1 MSGLVFHRVE
11 MIDCRFDDRPWAWAE
26 REAAR
31 IDAHWAGLVARKPA
45 LYDGPVLL
53 MHEGRV
59 EEGVFRGAYLRTRF
73 SRFMAWRDF
82 GAPDPTIRNGFAMA
96 ALRGADGGYLLGE
109 MGPHTANAGQV
120 YFPSGTPDP
129 SDIRDGAV
137 DLAGSV
143 ARELKEETGIAPAEV
158 RFEPVWT
165 IVERGEKV
173 AFLQTVTIDAPAQAV
188 ADRIHAFLAR
198 DPEPELARIHVA
210 RSRADITPAM
220 PDFVAGFLEREL
232 RD

>member
-11 MIDCRFDDRPWAWAE
+11 TIDCRVDDRHWDWAE

-53 MHEGRV
+53 MHAGRV
-59 EEGVFRGAYLRTRF
+59 DGTTFHGSYLRTRF

-96 ALRGADGGYLLGE
+96 ALRTADGAFLLGE
-109 MGPHTANAGQV
+109 MGPHTANAGKV

-129 SDIRDGAV
+129 SDIRDGMV

-143 ARELKEETGIAPAEV
+143 ARELAEETGIALSEA
-158 RFEPVWT
+158 RFEPDWT
-165 IVERGEKV
+165 VVEAGEKV
-173 AFLQTVTIDAPAQAV
+173 AFLQAVTVDAPAEELAR
-188 ADRIHAFLAR
+188 RIHAFLAR
-198 DPEPELARIHVA
+198 DTQPELARIHVV
-210 RSRADITPAM
+210 RSRAEITPAM
-220 PDFVAGFLEREL
+220 PDFVAGFLARVL
-232 RD
+232 PA